1 MKLGRV
7 LALAT
12 FTTLTTAWKNTAA
25 FEYAE
30 FGCDGKLTHASGM
43 NYQQIKMKNTTQ
55 SVYTSTA
62 NDGIFRWYGF
72 SGATEDGSG
81 CYGDLVGRL
90 SAPCFDLNSFVPEG
104 KPKVECIR
112 LCSLLAAKKHSYSC
126 AAIGITDEVGS

>member
-1 MKLGRV
+1 MKLRKV
-7 LALAT
+7 LALVT

-30 FGCDGKLTHASGM
+30 FGCDGQLTHASV
-43 NYQQIKMKNTTQ
+43 KNTTQ

-90 SAPCFDLNSFVPEG
+90 HAPCFDLNSFVPEG

-112 LCSLLAAKKHSYSC
+112 LCSLLASKKHSYSC
-126 AAIGITDEVGS
+126 AAFGITDKVGS